1 MVTEDQFELKFKEL
15 QSTVNNLRAII
26 NIYDSKGDLKYCE
39 THESSWMPFESS
51 LEAKCPWCQRD
62 QLFDEI
68 EMIKEIFEAAI
79 AARENKGGQQVPYH
93 GDFANIT
100 PSIIRDM
107 KFWIERW
114 NKLLP
119 KEYEP

>member
-1 MVTEDQFELKFKEL
+1 MDSENSLQEKIHKMQLTIDNLKG
-15 QSTVNNLRAII
+15 II
-26 NIYDSKGDLKYCE
+26 NSYDSKGDLKYCE
-39 THESSWMPFESS
+39 THESAWMPFESNS
-51 LEAKCPWCQRD
+51 ETKCPWCQRD

-107 KFWIERW
+107 KFWIKRW
-114 NKLLP
+114 NQLLI

>member
-1 MVTEDQFELKFKEL
+1 MANKNNIKAEIEQL
-15 QSTVNNLRAII
+15 QSTVDNLKGVI
-26 NIYDSKGDLKYCE
+26 NSYDSKGDLKYCKV
-39 THESSWMPFESS
+39 HESAWMPFESS
-51 LEAKCPWCQRD
+51 SESKCPWCQRD

-79 AARENKGGQQVPYH
+79 AARESKGGQQVPYH

-100 PSIIRDM
+100 PSITRDM

-119 KEYEP
+119 KEHEP